1 MRTVHMI
8 RTAAPL
14 FVAALFA
21 GAALPASAQ
30 QAASN
35 AETTVAE
42 RTGDAGWAPLQ
53 GCWIPVGAPAEE
65 GLLCVR
71 PAADGPGLELLAVA
85 DGEATV
91 SGTIVA
97 DGQPRPVSQE
107 GCEGTEQAE
116 LSSDRSRLYLRSEL
130 VCEGGVQRTST
141 GVISFPSPGQ
151 WLDVEAVEVDG
162 QSAAWVQWYREAP
175 DEAVREAGME
185 HLTADRAMAIRSARI
200 AASRPLTADDV
211 MEASRKV
218 DAEAVRT
225 LVAQRAEPFDLDAE
239 TLIALADAGVPEDVI
254 DVMVAVTYPETFALG
269 DEAAEAQPRPSDRM
283 ARQIYMDPYYSPY
296 SYRYRRGLYAPWGYW
311 GGHYPGYGGY
321 RPTVVVVEPRSTGH
335 GRVVNGRGY
344 SRGTASSTGSA
355 QPRDRA
361 SAPRRSGSTGGS
373 VSPAGARSGSGSASS
388 GSSTGRK
395 AKPRGGGGG
404 EEGGSG
410 GGSGG

>member
-8 RTAAPL
+8 RTATYL

-30 QAASN
+30 D
-35 AETTVAE
+35 VA

-53 GCWIPVGAPAEE
+53 GCWMPVGAPAEE

-71 PAADGPGLELLAVA
+71 PAADGPGVELLAVA

-91 SGTIVA
+91 SRRIVT

-151 WLDVEAVEVDG
+151 WLDVEAVEVGG

-175 DEAVREAGME
+175 NEAVREAGME
-185 HLTADRAMAIRSARI
+185 HLTADRGMAIRSARL
-200 AASRPLTADDV
+200 AASRPLTAVDV
-211 MEASRKV
+211 VEASRKV

-225 LVAQRAEPFDLDAE
+225 LVAQRAEPFALDAE
-239 TLIALADAGVPEDVI
+239 TLIALADAGVPDDVI

-321 RPTVVVVEPRSTGH
+321 RPAVVVVEPRSTGH

-344 SRGTASSTGSA
+344 SRGTASSRGSA

-373 VSPAGARSGSGSASS
+373 VSPSGTRSGSGSASS

>member
-1 MRTVHMI
+1 MRTTHMT
-8 RTAAPL
+8 RTATTL

-30 QAASN
+30 EIA
-35 AETTVAE
+35 

-53 GCWIPVGAPAEE
+53 GCWIPVGAPAGE

-71 PAADGPGLELLAVA
+71 PAADGPGVELLAVA

-91 SGTIVA
+91 SGTIVT
-97 DGQPRPVSQE
+97 DGQPRPVSHE

-116 LSSDRSRLYLRSEL
+116 LSPDNDRLYLRSEM
-130 VCEGGVQRTST
+130 VCEGGVRRVSTS
-141 GVISFPSPGQ
+141 VISFPSPGQ

-185 HLTADRAMAIRSARI
+185 HLTADRGMAIRSARM
-200 AASRPLTADDV
+200 AASRRLTAADV
-211 MEASRKV
+211 VEVSRKV

-239 TLIALADAGVPEDVI
+239 TLVALADAGVPEDVI

-269 DEAAEAQPRPSDRM
+269 DEAGQAGPRPSDRVV
-283 ARQIYMDPYYSPY
+283 RRVYMDPYYSPY
-296 SYRYRRGLYAPWGYW
+296 SSRYRRGLYSPWGYL
-311 GGHYPGYGGY
+311 GGYHPGYGSY
-321 RPTVVVVEPRSTGH
+321 RPTVVVVEPRSSGH

-344 SRGTASSTGSA
+344 SRGTARSTGSA

-361 SAPRRSGSTGGS
+361 SPAPRSGGS
-373 VSPAGARSGSGSASS
+373 VSPAGVRSGS